1 MDIIWAL
8 AFSSHLGMQGDYNEV
23 HPHVRLVNDDKIA
36 GAYYNS
42 ESRLSL
48 YAGYRYELNNVGAE
62 LALVTGYNDTVVPYI
77 RGTYD
82 FNNTIRAYAAPAYE
96 YNSKVG
102 DDIGVVIGFEITI
115 YKLHQM
121 KMSQY

>member
-8 AFSSHLGMQGDYNEV
+8 AFSSHLGMKGGFNEV
-23 HPHVRLVNDDKIA
+23 HPHVRVVNDDKIA

-62 LALVTGYNDTVVPYI
+62 LALVTGYNDKVVPYI
-77 RGTYD
+77 RVTYD
-82 FNNTIRAYAAPAYE
+82 FNDNIRAYAAPAKYSSE
-96 YNSKVG
+96 VG
-102 DDIGVVIGFEITI
+102 DDIGIVIGFEMMI
-115 YKLHQM
+115 K
-121 KMSQY
+121 